1 MFSVF
6 TREWLEGDVAVAGG
20 RIAGVG
26 SYEGGERIDAAGR
39 HLVPGLIDAHVHI
52 ESSKLLPSEFARVVV
67 ARGTTTVVC
76 DPHEL
81 ANVLGADGA
90 HWLLDA
96 SSGLPL
102 RVYVMAPSCVPASAL
117 ESPRGPLGTEDMAS
131 ILRRGRALG
140 VAEVMDFPSVI
151 AGDPDVLAKV
161 ALHPHVDGHA
171 PGVTGRGARRLR
183 GRRDPLRPRGDD
195 VGGGAGEAPPRAV
208 GAAARGVQRAQPAR
222 PARARPPLRAR
233 ALRVLHRRPRA
244 RHARR
249 ARATSTRCA
258 ARPSAAG
265 IAPEDALL
273 MATLHPAR
281 CHRLADLGA
290 IAPGFR
296 ADLVVLED
304 LESFRAET
312 VIAGGAVAARDG
324 AALPFDA
331 PAVPAWV
338 RDSIRLAPLGDDA
351 LDLGPAAGRVRVIEL
366 QAEQLI
372 TGAGAAEPAVAG
384 GRVVA
389 DPARD
394 LAKLAV
400 VERHHATGRVGVGLV
415 HGFGLRRGAFAST
428 VAHDAHNLVVAGVD
442 DASMRA
448 CVERLAELGGGIAV
462 ADAGAV
468 RGALALPVAGLLSE
482 APAEEVVAA
491 MDELLALLREQGV
504 TGERPVHDAQ
514 LPRALGHPRAQADRP
529 RPGRRGR
536 RARRPA
542 RAVTGDLRLAPWGPD
557 DRPLLDALN
566 APAMMAHLGGPE
578 PAHKLDERQARYLE
592 PRSGMFTIRAG
603 GEKAGSV
610 GFWDREWRGE
620 DVYEIGWLV
629 LPAFQGRGIATR
641 AAELVLDRVRAD
653 GRHRAVHAYP
663 AVDNPPSNAICRRLG
678 FTLLGP
684 EDFEFPPGSWLHCN
698 DWRLE
703 LD

>member
-1 MFSVF
+1 MSRAHLLAVARGDAAPDLVVTGARVFSVF
-6 TREWLEGDVAVAGG
+6 TREWLEGDVAIAGG

-26 SYEGGERIDAAGR
+26 SYAGGERIDAAGR

-81 ANVLGADGA
+81 ANVLGAAGA

-171 PGVTGRGARRLR
+171 PGVTGRELDAY
-183 GRRDPLRPRGDD
+183 
-195 VGGGAGEAPPRAV
+195 
-208 GAAARGVQRAQPAR
+208 AAAGIRSDHEATTWEEALEKRRRGLWVLLREASNARNLLDLLELVRRFGPEHCAFCTDDREPDMLVREGHIDSMCRAA
-222 PARARPPLRAR
+222 
-233 ALRVLHRRPRA
+233 V
-244 RHARR
+244 
-249 ARATSTRCA
+249 
-258 ARPSAAG
+258 AAG
-265 IAPEDALL
+265 IAPEDVLL

-324 AALPFDA
+324 AALAFDA

-372 TGAGAAEPAVAG
+372 TGAGEAEPAVAA

-389 DPARD
+389 DPGRD

-428 VAHDAHNLVVAGVD
+428 VAHDAHNLVVAGAD

-491 MDELLALLREQGV
+491 MDELTALLREQGV
-504 TGERPVHDAQ
+504 TGSAPFMT
-514 LPRALGHPRAQADRP
+514 LSFLALSVIPELKLTDHGLVDVAA
-529 RPGRRGR
+529 
-536 RARRPA
+536 ARVVP
-542 RAVTGDLRLAPWGPD
+542 
-557 DRPLLDALN
+557 
-566 APAMMAHLGGPE
+566 
-578 PAHKLDERQARYLE
+578 
-592 PRSGMFTIRAG
+592 
-603 GEKAGSV
+603 
-610 GFWDREWRGE
+610 
-620 DVYEIGWLV
+620 LV
-629 LPAFQGRGIATR
+629 L
-641 AAELVLDRVRAD
+641 
-653 GRHRAVHAYP
+653 
-663 AVDNPPSNAICRRLG
+663 
-678 FTLLGP
+678 
-684 EDFEFPPGSWLHCN
+684 
-698 DWRLE
+698 
-703 LD
+703 